1 MTVKMTS
8 KNLSE
13 KERSGMTAERKE
25 VMMIEDGYSKS
36 KADHEGNEDQ

>member
-1 MTVKMTS
+1 MTAKTTL

-25 VMMIEDGYSKS
+25 VMTIEDGYSKS
-36 KADHEGNEDQ
+36 